1 MVQGETHSIP
11 TALFRARNFIM
22 PSTFGQLG
30 LPQEIVDVLANRD
43 IAEPFPIQE
52 VSIPDV
58 IAGRDVAG
66 KAPTGSG
73 KTLAFGLPMLVRVG
87 TATANH
93 PRALILAPTRELA
106 AQIKTELS
114 PYARAMHR
122 TVFPVFG
129 GVRYQPQ
136 LQALR
141 KGVDILV
148 ATPGRLEDLIEQG
161 AINLSMVDIVTV
173 DEADRMADMGF
184 LPAVRRILDQTSDDR
199 QTLLF
204 SATLDGDVGVLIKRY
219 QSNPARHQVAG
230 VETQVT
236 DAEHHFW
243 LVDHTDKVRH
253 TADAVDRTG
262 STIVFARTR
271 HGADRLARQL
281 SKLGVET
288 VAMHG
293 GRSQNQRNRA
303 LASFSAGRV
312 QALVATDVAARGIH
326 VDDVASV
333 IHFDPPQ
340 GHKDYLHRSGRT
352 ARAGATGTVLSLVTH
367 GERRAVRRMQGNLDL
382 EIPIEHPRPEKLP
395 EGEASRRP
403 TPRPAPKQDE
413 RPKQGERSTRDERPT
428 ARDDHAKPE
437 QAPARKKPKHKKPST
452 PGGAMQSIY
461 VGNLPWKAT
470 GDDLRA
476 MFQKFGMV
484 NNAMVKMDQRG
495 RSKGVG
501 FVEMPRSAAS
511 SAVHSINGSKMSGRP
526 LKVRFADDNRRA
538 NPRPSK
544 RSRY

>member
-1 MVQGETHSIP
+1 MSK
-11 TALFRARNFIM
+11 
-22 PSTFGQLG
+22 TFGQLG
-30 LPQEIVDVLANRD
+30 LPQEIVETLSKRD
-43 IAEPFPIQE
+43 ISEPFPIQ
-52 VSIPDV
+52 SAAIPDV
-58 IAGRDVAG
+58 MSGRDVAG

-73 KTLAFGLPMLVRVG
+73 KTLAFGLPMLARVG

-93 PRALILAPTRELA
+93 PRGLILAPTRELA
-106 AQIKTELS
+106 AQIRLELA
-114 PYARAMHR
+114 PYAKAMHR
-122 TVFPVFG
+122 QVFAVFG

-136 LQALR
+136 RDWLR

-161 AINLSMVDIVTV
+161 AVDLSDVDLIAV

-184 LPAVRRILDQTSDDR
+184 LPDVRRILDQTSKDR

-219 QSNPARHQVAG
+219 QTNPARHEVAG
-230 VETQVT
+230 FETKVT

-303 LASFSAGRV
+303 LASFSSGRV

-352 ARAGATGTVLSLVTH
+352 ARAGASGTVLSLVTH

-382 EIPIEHPRPEKLP
+382 EMPIEHPRPDKLA
-395 EGEASRRP
+395 EGE
-403 TPRPAPKQDE
+403 Q
-413 RPKQGERSTRDERPT
+413 STRPVPQSATRTDTRRERRVEPSRSDK
-428 ARDDHAKPE
+428 ASAQDKPKNK
-437 QAPARKKPKHKKPST
+437 RPKHKKPST

-461 VGNLPWKAT
+461 VGNLPWKAS
-470 GDDLRA
+470 GNDLRA
-476 MFQKFGMV
+476 MFQKFGTV
-484 NNAMVKMDQRG
+484 NNAVVKMDRRG

-511 SAVHSINGSKMSGRP
+511 SAVHAINGSKMSGRP
-526 LKVRFADDNRRA
+526 LKVRFATDDRRVGS
-538 NPRPSK
+538 RPAKSK
-544 RSRY
+544 GSRR

>member
-1 MVQGETHSIP
+1 MS
-11 TALFRARNFIM
+11 N
-22 PSTFGQLG
+22 SFGQLG
-30 LPQEIVDVLANRD
+30 LPSEIVDVLAKHD
-43 IAEPFPIQE
+43 IVEPFAIQ
-52 VSIPDV
+52 SAAIPDV
-58 IAGRDVAG
+58 MSGRDVAG

-73 KTLAFGLPMLVRVG
+73 KTLAFGLPMLARV
-87 TATANH
+87 AAASANR
-93 PRALILAPTRELA
+93 PRGLILAPTRELA

-114 PYARAMHR
+114 PYAREMHR
-122 TVFPVFG
+122 SVFAVFG

-136 LQALR
+136 REALR
-141 KGVDILV
+141 RGVDILV

-161 AINLSMVDIVTV
+161 SINLSDVGVVAV

-184 LPAVRRILDQTSDDR
+184 LPAVRRILDRTSDDR

-204 SATLDGDVGVLIKRY
+204 SATLDGDVGVLVKRY
-219 QSNPARHQVAG
+219 QTNPAKHEVAG
-230 VETQVT
+230 VETKVT

-243 LVDHTDKVRH
+243 LVDHSDKVRH

-367 GERRAVRRMQGNLDL
+367 GERRAVRRMQGNLDM
-382 EIPIEHPRPEKLP
+382 EIPIGHPRPENLA
-395 EGEASRRP
+395 EGEATTRRAARP
-403 TPRPAPKQDE
+403 VPREDTRPQARTEPSISAKAPRP
-413 RPKQGERSTRDERPT
+413 
-428 ARDDHAKPE
+428 
-437 QAPARKKPKHKKPST
+437 KKPKHKKPST

-476 MFQKFGMV
+476 MFQKFGTV
-484 NNAMVKMDQRG
+484 NSASVRMDHRG

-511 SAVHSINGSKMSGRP
+511 SAVHAINGSKMSGRP
-526 LKVRFADDNRRA
+526 LKVRFASDDPATGWRPAKSSRR
-538 NPRPSK
+538 
-544 RSRY
+544 

>member
-1 MVQGETHSIP
+1 MS
-11 TALFRARNFIM
+11 N
-22 PSTFGQLG
+22 TFGQLG
-30 LPQEIVDVLANRD
+30 LPREIVETLAKRD
-43 IAEPFPIQE
+43 ISDPFPIQNAA
-52 VSIPDV
+52 IPDV
-58 IAGRDVAG
+58 LSGRDVAG

-73 KTLAFGLPMLVRVG
+73 KTLAFGLPMLALVG
-87 TATANH
+87 TARPH
-93 PRALILAPTRELA
+93 RPRGLILAPTRELA
-106 AQIKTELS
+106 AQIRLELA
-114 PYARAMHR
+114 PYAKAVHR
-122 TVFPVFG
+122 QVFAVFG

-136 LQALR
+136 RDWLR

-161 AINLSMVDIVTV
+161 AVDLSDVDIIAV

-184 LPAVRRILDQTSDDR
+184 LPDVRRILDQTSDDR

-219 QSNPARHQVAG
+219 QTNPARHEVASF
-230 VETQVT
+230 ETKVT

-243 LVDHTDKVRH
+243 LVDHSDKVRH
-253 TADAVDRTG
+253 TAEAVDRTG

-271 HGADRLARQL
+271 HGADRLAKQL

-333 IHFDPPQ
+333 IHFDPPH

-352 ARAGATGTVLSLVTH
+352 ARAGASGTVLSLVTH

-382 EIPIEHPRPEKLP
+382 ELPIEHPRPEKLA
-395 EGEASRRP
+395 EGETSDRSAPQSRSSEGARP
-403 TPRPAPKQDE
+403 EARIESQRSSRTQVKDKPRNK
-413 RPKQGERSTRDERPT
+413 R
-428 ARDDHAKPE
+428 
-437 QAPARKKPKHKKPST
+437 PKHKKPST
-452 PGGAMQSIY
+452 PGGAMQSVY

-476 MFQKFGMV
+476 MFQKFGTV
-484 NNAMVKMDQRG
+484 NSAAVKMDRRG

-511 SAVHSINGSKMSGRP
+511 SAVHAINGRKMSGRP
-526 LKVRFADDNRRA
+526 LKVRFATDENRAGRG
-538 NPRPSK
+538 
-544 RSRY
+544 

>member
-1 MVQGETHSIP
+1 
-11 TALFRARNFIM
+11 M
-22 PSTFGQLG
+22 PNTFGQLG
-30 LPQEIVDVLANRD
+30 LPQEIVDALAKHD
-43 IAEPFPIQE
+43 ISEPFSIQ
-52 VSIPDV
+52 SAAIPDV
-58 IAGRDVAG
+58 MSGRDVAG

-73 KTLAFGLPMLVRVG
+73 KTLAFGLPMLARVG
-87 TATANH
+87 SAKSKR
-93 PRALILAPTRELA
+93 PRGLILAPTRELA
-106 AQIKTELS
+106 AQIRLELA
-114 PYARAMHR
+114 PYAKAMHR
-122 TVFPVFG
+122 QVFPIFG

-136 LQALR
+136 REALR

-161 AINLSMVDIVTV
+161 AVDLSDVDIISV

-184 LPAVRRILDQTSDDR
+184 LPDVRRILDQTSDDR

-219 QSNPARHQVAG
+219 QNNPARHEVAG
-230 VETQVT
+230 VETEVT

-243 LVDHTDKVRH
+243 LVDHGDKVRH

-271 HGADRLARQL
+271 HGADRLAKQL
-281 SKLGVET
+281 TKLGVET

-352 ARAGATGTVLSLVTH
+352 ARAGASGTVLSLVTH

-382 EIPIEHPRPEKLP
+382 EVPIEHPRPEKLA
-395 EGEASRRP
+395 EGERPIRSVPRAAPRTDDRRP
-403 TPRPAPKQDE
+403 TNTEPHRSEQVRAP
-413 RPKQGERSTRDERPT
+413 
-428 ARDDHAKPE
+428 
-437 QAPARKKPKHKKPST
+437 KKPKHKKPST
-452 PGGAMQSIY
+452 PGGTMQSIY

-476 MFQKFGMV
+476 MFQKFGAV
-484 NNAMVKMDQRG
+484 NDAMVKMDGRG

-511 SAVHSINGSKMSGRP
+511 SAVNAMNGSKLSGRP
-526 LKVRFADDNRRA
+526 LKVRFATDDRRA
-538 NPRPSK
+538 GPRPAK
-544 RSRY
+544 RPNR